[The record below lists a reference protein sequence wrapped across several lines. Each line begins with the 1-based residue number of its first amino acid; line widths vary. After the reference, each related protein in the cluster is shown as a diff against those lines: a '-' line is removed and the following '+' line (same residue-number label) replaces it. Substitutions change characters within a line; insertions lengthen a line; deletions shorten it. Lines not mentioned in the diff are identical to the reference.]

1 MNFVIYPLLGTTSR
15 RAMVREKSRFGR
27 SYIYSPRGNLLDRL
41 CSETGMTKNA
51 VLRQIAREHQYLIG
65 KKL

>member
-1 MNFVIYPLLGTTSR
+1 MNIIIYPLLGTTSR
-15 RAMVREKSRFGR
+15 RAMVREKARFGR
-27 SYIYSPRGNLLDRL
+27 PYVYSPRGNLLDRL

-51 VLRQIAREHQYLIG
+51 VLRQIARERQYFIG